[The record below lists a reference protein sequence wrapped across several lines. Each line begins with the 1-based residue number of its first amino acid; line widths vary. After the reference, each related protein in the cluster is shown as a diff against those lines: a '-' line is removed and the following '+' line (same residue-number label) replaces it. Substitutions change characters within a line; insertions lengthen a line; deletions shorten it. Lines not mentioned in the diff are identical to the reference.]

1 MTGGTP
7 LGNGPRRRLILL
19 GIGVGAVGALS
30 GCGVHLQEDAP
41 DIPVIPRRTRMPGE
55 AALLDLLAGTQAL
68 VTATKSA
75 GTELTAVLTPLHV
88 TQVGVLRDALRR
100 GRVPSSVIAPADRT
114 PSPVPGATP
123 NSVGLAAAEASVL
136 GDRTPYAAFD
146 AALAA
151 PVMALL
157 AQRAAATTLL
167 GGHPPAPNPPAPN
180 PPSPAATT
188 PSHAGIA
195 TGEPTPGAPAP
206 SSSAAS
212 PAPSPS
218 ATPRTADDPGLS
230 GLLVSAREAVQ
241 FLQVVQARAPKDDT
255 ATGLRARALDT
266 QTWLSALT
274 QGWEQALG
282 DEAPPA
288 SATIALPFAVDSPE
302 AGARLAAEALTR
314 VRAAYGRRIATL
326 SVSAARKGWGTFPDE
341 LADIEVHA
349 HAWGVALQA
358 FPGLS

>member
-7 LGNGPRRRLILL
+7 LGNGPHRRLILL
-19 GIGVGAVGALS
+19 GIGVAAAGALS

-41 DIPVIPRRTRMPGE
+41 DIPLIPRRTRMPGE
-55 AALLDLLAGTQAL
+55 QALLDVLAGTQAL
-68 VTATKSA
+68 VTATTSA
-75 GTELTAVLTPLHV
+75 GTDLATALARLHV
-88 TQVGVLRDALRR
+88 TQAGVLRDALRR
-100 GRVPSSVIAPADRT
+100 GHVPASVIAPADRV
-114 PSPVPGATP
+114 PAPVPGATP
-123 NSVGLAAAEASVL
+123 TAAGLAAAEASVL
-136 GDRTPYAAFD
+136 ADRTPYAALD
-146 AALAA
+146 VALT
-151 PVMALL
+151 PSLMALL

-167 GGHPPAPNPPAPN
+167 GGHPPVSNPPASN
-180 PPSPAATT
+180 PTASPAA
-188 PSHAGIA
+188 PSPSRAGIA

-206 SSSAAS
+206 PPTS
-212 PAPSPS
+212 PPPSPS
-218 ATPRTADDPGLS
+218 AASRIGVDPGLS

-241 FLQVVQARAPKDDT
+241 FLQVVQARAPKDES
-255 ATGLRARALDT
+255 ATGLRARAADT
-266 QTWLSALT
+266 RSWLAILS
-274 QGWEQALG
+274 QGWEHALG
-282 DEAPPA
+282 EDAPPA